1 MHWMN
6 LNHMLFNF
14 RSVKIRFDLS
24 LASWDNIK
32 ALKNVLTLTIE
43 STGLNSF
50 ALSELLKFPQIFFSA
65 HKTPKAFLTTD
76 SS

>member
-1 MHWMN
+1 
-6 LNHMLFNF
+6 MLFNF

-43 STGLNSF
+43 STGLNSL
-50 ALSELLKFPQIFFSA
+50 ALSELLKFPQIL
-65 HKTPKAFLTTD
+65 FLLIRHQKHF
-76 SS
+76 